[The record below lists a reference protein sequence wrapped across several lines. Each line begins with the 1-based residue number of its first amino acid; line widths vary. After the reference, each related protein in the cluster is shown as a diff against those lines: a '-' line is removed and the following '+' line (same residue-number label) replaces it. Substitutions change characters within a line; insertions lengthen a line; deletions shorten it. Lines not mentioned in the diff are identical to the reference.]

1 MQLRLS
7 PTQASLLLL
16 GSLLAA
22 AAGSARAGG
31 PAAAPAPA
39 GTEEPRP
46 APAVSSTSKALRD
59 RLLGLGTSEPTTDL
73 SLHRVRDLVLRHSPG
88 GRRLTEQFYRHVV
101 DMAAAS
107 ATQPQLRDHGRE
119 WYSAWRDPVHE
130 LVEGRGA
137 DTTVTP
143 AQVQTLLDYVAAMR
157 AAGSPALRQA
167 IDREM
172 PRLDVPSWVGISM
185 EEWLERVNRLSC
197 APSDTA
203 LCLNGGRFRVE
214 AEWRTPQ
221 GRTGRARGV
230 PLTADTGY
238 FWFFGEANVEA
249 VVKVLDACTG
259 ANPRFWVFAA
269 GLTNVEVDLTVADT
283 IAGTTRAY
291 HNVLR
296 TPFQPI
302 QDTAAFATC
311 AAGGAGAAEWRAAVA
326 AQRDAERAERLH
338 PTPLG
343 IGRPG
348 VRMPQAAWSPATPPT
363 MAPPALLPPAEAR
376 HGIDLLAWTPRALAS
391 ALAER
396 PRTAPSHLGAC
407 MPGPETLCLQDGRFR
422 VETEWRTPQGGEGR
436 GRAVQLTPDTGTFW
450 FFRDGNVEEVVK
462 VLDACSLDQRFWVF
476 AAGLTNV
483 RVVTTVTDTLRD
495 ETRTYINDQ
504 GQAFRPLQDTNAFQ
518 TCQ

>member
-1 MQLRLS
+1 
-7 PTQASLLLL
+7 
-16 GSLLAA
+16 
-22 AAGSARAGG
+22 
-31 PAAAPAPA
+31 
-39 GTEEPRP
+39 
-46 APAVSSTSKALRD
+46 
-59 RLLGLGTSEPTTDL
+59 
-73 SLHRVRDLVLRHSPG
+73 VRDLVLRHDAG
-88 GRRLTEQFYRHVV
+88 GRRLTERFYRHAA

-107 ATQPQLRDHGRE
+107 VADPQLFGLGR
-119 WYSAWRDPVHE
+119 AWLLAWQGPVRE

-137 DTTVTP
+137 DSTVTP

-157 AAGSPALRQA
+157 AAASGELRQA

-172 PRLDVPSWVGISM
+172 PRLDVPSWAGITM

-197 APSDTA
+197 DSSDTA

-221 GRTGRARGV
+221 GRTGRARAV

-311 AAGGAGAAEWRAAVA
+311 AAGGAGAAQWRAAVA
-326 AQRDAERAERLH
+326 ERDVRRHEARSRRPQLRDA
-338 PTPLG
+338 
-343 IGRPG
+343 RPG
-348 VRMPQAAWSPATPPT
+348 TAALLTARPAAAPASGEPS
-363 MAPPALLPPAEAR
+363 PPALSAWPQ
-376 HGIDLLAWTPRALAS
+376 HGLDPLAWTPRALAS
-391 ALAER
+391 SLFER
-396 PRTAPSHLGAC
+396 PRAVAATAGTCA
-407 MPGPETLCLQDGRFR
+407 PGPETLCLQSGRFR
-422 VETEWRTPQGGEGR
+422 VETEWQTSQGGEGR
-436 GRAVQLTPDTGTFW
+436 GRAVQLTPDTGYFW

-462 VLDACSLDQRFWVF
+462 VLNACGPSQRFWVF

-504 GQAFRPLQDTNAFQ
+504 GQAFRPLQDTNAFP
-518 TCQ
+518 TCP

>member
-1 MQLRLS
+1 MKLRPS
-7 PTQASLLLL
+7 PTRAIHLLLAGVFTTAGGLPDASAQAAIPPPPAGIEDPRSGGLRGAPGGL
-16 GSLLAA
+16 GS
-22 AAGSARAGG
+22 
-31 PAAAPAPA
+31 
-39 GTEEPRP
+39 
-46 APAVSSTSKALRD
+46 
-59 RLLGLGTSEPTTDL
+59 RLLGGGTTEPVDDL
-73 SLHRVRDLVLRHSPG
+73 VLHQVRDLVLRHDAG
-88 GRRLTEQFYRHVV
+88 GRRLTERFYRHAA

-107 ATQPQLRDHGRE
+107 VADPQLFGLGR
-119 WYSAWRDPVHE
+119 AWLLAWQGPVRE

-137 DTTVTP
+137 DSTVTP

-157 AAGSPALRQA
+157 AAASGELRQA

-172 PRLDVPSWVGISM
+172 PRLDVPSWAGITM

-197 APSDTA
+197 DSSDTA

-221 GRTGRARGV
+221 GRTGRARAV
-230 PLTADTGY
+230 PLTGDTGY

-283 IAGTTRAY
+283 ATGTTRAY

-311 AAGGAGAAEWRAAVA
+311 AAGGAGAAQWRAAVA
-326 AQRDAERAERLH
+326 AERAAGAPRSLLAAGQVAGRAVPMRPLE
-338 PTPLG
+338 PT
-343 IGRPG
+343 
-348 VRMPQAAWSPATPPT
+348 
-363 MAPPALLPPAEAR
+363 
-376 HGIDLLAWTPRALAS
+376 AWTPRALAS
-391 ALAER
+391 SLFDR
-396 PRTAPSHLGAC
+396 PRAVAAPSGTC
-407 MPGPETLCLQDGRFR
+407 MPGPETLCLQGGRFR
-422 VETEWRTPQGGEGR
+422 VETEWQTSQGGEGR
-436 GRAVQLTPDTGTFW
+436 GRAVQLTPDTGYFW

-462 VLDACSLDQRFWVF
+462 VLNACGPTQRFWVF

-504 GQAFRPLQDTNAFQ
+504 GQAFRPLQDTNAFP
-518 TCQ
+518 TCP